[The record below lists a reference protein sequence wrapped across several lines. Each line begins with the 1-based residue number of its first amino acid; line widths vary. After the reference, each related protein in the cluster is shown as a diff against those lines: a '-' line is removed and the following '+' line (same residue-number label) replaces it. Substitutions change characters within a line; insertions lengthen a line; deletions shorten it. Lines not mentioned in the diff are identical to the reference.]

1 MSRHWKSRTEY
12 KNKKG
17 KIVKMQNISNI
28 FNDQDYYV
36 LYDPEGNH
44 IETSLNFNTLMQKIV

>member
-1 MSRHWKSRTEY
+1 MSKQWRSRTEY

-17 KIVKMQNISNI
+17 KIIKMQNISSI

-36 LYDPEGNH
+36 LYDPEGSY
-44 IETSLNFNTLMQKIV
+44 IEACLNFNTLMQKIV